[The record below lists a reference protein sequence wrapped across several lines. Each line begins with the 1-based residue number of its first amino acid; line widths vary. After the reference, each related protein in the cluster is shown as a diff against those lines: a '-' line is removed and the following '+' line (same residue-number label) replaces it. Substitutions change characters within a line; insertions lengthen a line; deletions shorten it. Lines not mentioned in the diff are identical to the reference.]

1 MVRKMSGLNGSATN
15 VTRNFFGR
23 IAFNSGSILRI
34 IVFIIKFNSLRV
46 IIGERDERIFGRIKF
61 IEGIKLIDI

>member
-15 VTRNFFGR
+15 VTSNFFGR
-23 IAFNSGSILRI
+23 IAFNSGSIILI
-34 IVFIIKFNSLRV
+34 IVFIIKFNSIRI